1 LLLIL
6 NLKVVVRV
14 VHQFSCLAV
23 IVTLPLVCNPLRV
36 FLGTTF
42 HKLIVDPQDPHIE
55 KLNLL
60 ASAVLNLLD
69 PLVDGVKS
77 SCLALYSVFSE
88 CCKYLGLPLLLE
100 ELIGLDRQ
108 FFLANSSK
116 FVF

>member
-42 HKLIVDPQDPHIE
+42 NKLIVDSQDPHIE

-69 PLVDGVKS
+69 PLVDRVQS
-77 SCLALYSVFSE
+77 SCLALYSVSSE
-88 CCKYLGLPLLLE
+88 CCKHLGLPLLLK
-100 ELIGLDRQ
+100 ELISLNHKL
-108 FFLANSSK
+108 FLANSSK